1 MRLFDTTKTK
11 MENQKKKKKEIHP
24 NSLANLTSHEGRP
37 QQYESK
43 KERRNVS
50 VTPEGWEGFDRL
62 AKQYGCSNKS
72 DFIEKLGRGLIK
84 LQISA

>member
-1 MRLFDTTKTK
+1 VRLFDTTKTK

-50 VTPEGWEGFDRL
+50 VTPEGWE
-62 AKQYGCSNKS
+62 
-72 DFIEKLGRGLIK
+72 
-84 LQISA
+84 